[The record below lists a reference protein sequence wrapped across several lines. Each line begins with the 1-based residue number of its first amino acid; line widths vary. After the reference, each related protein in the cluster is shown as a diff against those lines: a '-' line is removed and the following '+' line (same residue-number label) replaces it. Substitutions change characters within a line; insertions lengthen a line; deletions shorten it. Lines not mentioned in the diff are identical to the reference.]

1 MINEVIQIF
10 YDQFVLVQIIQSS
23 PIPQISNLL
32 KTFLEAEYFEVV
44 LIVFTVV
51 LATVQGRQSSF
62 FSWPGRH
69 SGNHFTDASPLP
81 VPFSIFQNS
90 ASCRVKLKEYMRT
103 LINTTQHA
111 RTL

>member
-44 LIVFTVV
+44 LIVFTMV
-51 LATVQGRQSSF
+51 LATVQGRQSGF
-62 FSWPGRH
+62 FPGQAAIVATTSPTRH
-69 SGNHFTDASPLP
+69 LCQCHFLFFKIQPPAG
-81 VPFSIFQNS
+81 
-90 ASCRVKLKEYMRT
+90 
-103 LINTTQHA
+103 
-111 RTL
+111 